1 MTVDFM
7 QDDRFEVTLEVPP
20 PPVDAFM
27 GRHPFLCA
35 YQPMKAPFD
44 NARDQYMVNVPYGV
58 LPPKLQ
64 GQVYRPRTMW
74 RESNPYY
81 EGLWVGMRSNVPPE
95 VVPLTEELLQMEGD
109 VVSFRDLTDAQ
120 DRAADRLAAILRRL
134 EARNLS
140 RDRVFDRRPLR
151 VTTVG
156 LRYGSDEGIRMSA
169 PPRDIAARLD
179 GTFKLIPTKVW
190 VYLED

>member
-1 MTVDFM
+1 MSVDFM
-7 QDDRFEVTLEVPP
+7 VDDRFEVTLEVPAP
-20 PPVDAFM
+20 PLDAFM
-27 GRHPFLCA
+27 GRHPFMSV
-35 YQPMKAPFD
+35 YQPTRMPFGD
-44 NARDQYMVNVPYGV
+44 ARDQHIVNIPYGC

-74 RESNPYY
+74 RENNPYY

-95 VVPLTEELLQMEGD
+95 VVPLTEDLLRMEGD
-109 VVSFRDLTDAQ
+109 VVSFTDLTNAQ
-120 DRAADRLAAILRRL
+120 NAAADRLSVALRRL

-151 VTTVG
+151 VTVTG
-156 LRYGSDEGIRMSA
+156 LRYGSDEGIRMSV